1 MQITYLHAHRRR
13 RNFTAPV
20 FLDGGNCMRYAIC
33 FTPPASDP
41 LSHVAANWLGRN
53 VFSGEMVEPPAVR
66 GLGIHEIAFHTAV
79 PRRYGF
85 HGVLKAPFH
94 LSPEVAESQL
104 LRDLMRFSGTIMPFH
119 IPRLEVA
126 RLGNYYSLAPSIPC
140 EQMRYLASA
149 IVQEFDRFRAPL
161 SEADIERSDPD
172 GLSAAQ
178 FANLHRWGNPY
189 VMDEFR
195 FHMPVT
201 GPVNS
206 IDMPRIEQALR
217 AMFGPVL
224 DEPVAVSNIAL
235 MIEEGT
241 GGPFRVHS
249 LHPMGK
255 VSARKSA

>member
-1 MQITYLHAHRRR
+1 
-13 RNFTAPV
+13 
-20 FLDGGNCMRYAIC
+20 MRYAIC

-41 LSHVAANWLGRN
+41 LSLVAANWLGRN
-53 VFSGEMVEPPAVR
+53 VFSGDMLEPPAVR

-94 LSPEVAESQL
+94 LSGDMSESQL
-104 LRDLMRFSGTIMPFH
+104 LRDLMRFAGTLAPFQ
-119 IPRLEVA
+119 ISRLEIA
-126 RLGNYYSLAPSIPC
+126 RLGSFYSLMPSAPC
-140 EQMRYLASA
+140 EQIEYLASA
-149 IVQEFDRFRAPL
+149 IVQEFDRYRAPL

-201 GPVNS
+201 GS
-206 IDMPRIEQALR
+206 INAIDLPRIESALR
-217 AMFGPVL
+217 TVFEPVL
-224 DEPVAVSNIAL
+224 KEPVMVSNVAL

-255 VSARKSA
+255 VSARRIA

>member
-1 MQITYLHAHRRR
+1 
-13 RNFTAPV
+13 
-20 FLDGGNCMRYAIC
+20 MRYAIC
-33 FTPPASDP
+33 FTPPPSDL
-41 LSHVAANWLGRN
+41 LSQVAANWLGRN
-53 VFSGEMVEPPAVR
+53 VFSGEMAEPPAIR

-85 HGVLKAPFH
+85 HGVLKAPFQ
-94 LSPEVAESQL
+94 LSPEVSESQL
-104 LRDLMRFSGTIMPFH
+104 LRDMMRFCGNLAPFQ
-119 IPRLEVA
+119 IPCLEVA
-126 RLGNYYSLAPSIPC
+126 RLGTYYSLVPSLPC
-140 EQMRYLASA
+140 EQVRYLSSA
-149 IVQEFDRFRAPL
+149 IVQEFDHFRAPL

-178 FANLHRWGNPY
+178 FANLHRWGSPH

-201 GPVNS
+201 GPVNH

-217 AMFGPVL
+217 SIFEPVLVGPVT
-224 DEPVAVSNIAL
+224 VSNVAL
-235 MIEEGT
+235 MMEEGS

-255 VSARKSA
+255 VSARKTAGMQAA

>member
-1 MQITYLHAHRRR
+1 
-13 RNFTAPV
+13 
-20 FLDGGNCMRYAIC
+20 MRYAIC

-41 LSHVAANWLGRN
+41 LSLVAANWLGRN
-53 VFSGEMVEPPAVR
+53 VFSGDMVEPPAVR
-66 GLGIHEIAFHTAV
+66 GLGIHEIAFYTAV

-85 HGVLKAPFH
+85 HGVLKAPFR
-94 LSPEVAESQL
+94 LSAETSESQL
-104 LRDLMRFSGTIMPFH
+104 LRDLMRFAGTYAPFQ
-119 IPRLEVA
+119 IPGLEIA
-126 RLGNYYSLAPSIPC
+126 RLGNFYSLVPSAPC
-140 EQMRYLASA
+140 ERIQYLASA

-189 VMDEFR
+189 VMEEFR

-201 GPVNS
+201 GPIHT
-206 IDMPRIEQALR
+206 IDMPRIE
-217 AMFGPVL
+217 PVL
-224 DEPVAVSNIAL
+224 GTIFEPVLREPVIVSNVAL

-255 VSARKSA
+255 VSARRIA

>member
-1 MQITYLHAHRRR
+1 
-13 RNFTAPV
+13 
-20 FLDGGNCMRYAIC
+20 MRYAIC

-41 LSHVAANWLGRN
+41 LSLVAANWLGRN
-53 VFSGEMVEPPAVR
+53 VFSGDMLEPPAVR
-66 GLGIHEIAFHTAV
+66 GLGLHEIAFHTAV

-94 LSPEVAESQL
+94 LSGDMSEPQL
-104 LRDLMRFSGTIMPFH
+104 LRDLMRFTGTFAPFQ
-119 IPRLEVA
+119 ISRLEIA
-126 RLGNYYSLAPSIPC
+126 RLGSFYSLMPSAPC
-140 EQMRYLASA
+140 EQIQYLASA
-149 IVQEFDRFRAPL
+149 IVQEFDRYRAPL

-201 GPVNS
+201 GSINA
-206 IDMPRIEQALR
+206 IDMPRIEPALR
-217 AMFGPVL
+217 TIFEPVL
-224 DEPVAVSNIAL
+224 KEPVMVSNVAL

-255 VSARKSA
+255 VSARRIA

>member
-1 MQITYLHAHRRR
+1 
-13 RNFTAPV
+13 
-20 FLDGGNCMRYAIC
+20 MRYAIC

-41 LSHVAANWLGRN
+41 LSLVAANWLGRN
-53 VFSGEMVEPPAVR
+53 VFSGDMMEPPAVR

-94 LSPEVAESQL
+94 LSRDMPESQL
-104 LRDLMRFSGTIMPFH
+104 LRDLMRFSGTFIPFQ
-119 IPRLEVA
+119 IPRIEVA
-126 RLGNYYSLAPSIPC
+126 RLGNFYSLLPSTPC
-140 EQMRYLASA
+140 EQIQYLASA

-161 SEADIERSDPD
+161 SEAEIERSDPD
-172 GLSAAQ
+172 GLSATQ

-189 VMDEFR
+189 VMEEFR

-201 GPVNS
+201 GPVNA
-206 IDMPRIEQALR
+206 IDMPRIE
-217 AMFGPVL
+217 PVL
-224 DEPVAVSNIAL
+224 RTIFEPVLSEPVTVSNVAL

-255 VSARKSA
+255 VSARKIA

>member
-1 MQITYLHAHRRR
+1 
-13 RNFTAPV
+13 
-20 FLDGGNCMRYAIC
+20 MRYAIC

-41 LSHVAANWLGRN
+41 LSLVAANWLGRN
-53 VFSGEMVEPPAVR
+53 VFSGDMLEPPAVR

-85 HGVLKAPFH
+85 HGVLKAPFQ
-94 LSPEVAESQL
+94 LSSDMSESQL
-104 LRDLMRFSGTIMPFH
+104 LRDLMRFAGTFAPFQ
-119 IPRLEVA
+119 ISRLEIA
-126 RLGNYYSLAPSIPC
+126 RLGSFYSLMPSAPC
-140 EQMRYLASA
+140 EQIQYLASA
-149 IVQEFDRFRAPL
+149 IVQEFDRYRAPL

-201 GPVNS
+201 GSINA
-206 IDMPRIEQALR
+206 IDMPRIEAALR
-217 AMFGPVL
+217 TIFEPVL
-224 DEPVAVSNIAL
+224 KEPVMVSNVAL

-255 VSARKSA
+255 VSARRIA

>member
-1 MQITYLHAHRRR
+1 
-13 RNFTAPV
+13 
-20 FLDGGNCMRYAIC
+20 MRYAIC

-41 LSHVAANWLGRN
+41 LSLVAANWLGRN
-53 VFSGEMVEPPAVR
+53 VYSGDMLEPPAVR

-94 LSPEVAESQL
+94 LSADMSESQL
-104 LRDLMRFSGTIMPFH
+104 LRDLMRFAGTFAPFQ
-119 IPRLEVA
+119 ISRLEIA
-126 RLGNYYSLAPSIPC
+126 RLGSFYSLMPSAPC
-140 EQMRYLASA
+140 EQIQYLASA
-149 IVQEFDRFRAPL
+149 IVQEFDRYRAPL

-189 VMDEFR
+189 VMNEFR

-201 GPVNS
+201 GSINA
-206 IDMPRIEQALR
+206 IDMPRIEAALR
-217 AMFGPVL
+217 TIFEPVL
-224 DEPVAVSNIAL
+224 KVPVMVSNVAL

-255 VSARKSA
+255 VSARRIA

>member
-1 MQITYLHAHRRR
+1 
-13 RNFTAPV
+13 
-20 FLDGGNCMRYAIC
+20 MRYAIC

-41 LSHVAANWLGRN
+41 LSLVAANWLGRN
-53 VFSGEMVEPPAVR
+53 VFSGDMLGPPAVR

-94 LSPEVAESQL
+94 LSGDMSESQL
-104 LRDLMRFSGTIMPFH
+104 LRDLMRFAGTFAPFQ
-119 IPRLEVA
+119 ISRLEIA
-126 RLGNYYSLAPSIPC
+126 RLGSFYSLMPSAPC
-140 EQMRYLASA
+140 EQIQYLASA
-149 IVQEFDRFRAPL
+149 IVQEFDRYRAPL

-201 GPVNS
+201 GSINA
-206 IDMPRIEQALR
+206 IDMPRIEPALR
-217 AMFGPVL
+217 TIFEPVL
-224 DEPVAVSNIAL
+224 KEPVMVSNVAL
-235 MIEEGT
+235 MIEEGS

-255 VSARKSA
+255 VSARRIA

>member
-1 MQITYLHAHRRR
+1 
-13 RNFTAPV
+13 
-20 FLDGGNCMRYAIC
+20 MRYAIC
-33 FTPPASDP
+33 FTPSASDP
-41 LSHVAANWLGRN
+41 LSHVAASWLGRN
-53 VFSGEMVEPPAVR
+53 VFSGEMVEPPAIR

-94 LSPEVAESQL
+94 LSSEVSEPQL
-104 LRDLMRFSGTIMPFH
+104 LRDLMRFCGTLSPFQ

-126 RLGNYYSLAPSIPC
+126 RLGTFYSLSPIRPC
-140 EQMRYLASA
+140 DQVHFLSSA

-178 FANLHRWGNPY
+178 FANLYRWGNPY

-201 GPVNS
+201 GPVNAV
-206 IDMPRIEQALR
+206 DMPRIEQALR
-217 AMFGPVL
+217 AMFDPVL
-224 DEPVAVSNIAL
+224 AEPVTVSNVAL
-235 MIEEGT
+235 MIEEGA

-255 VSARKSA
+255 VSARKIA

>member
-1 MQITYLHAHRRR
+1 
-13 RNFTAPV
+13 
-20 FLDGGNCMRYAIC
+20 MRYAIC

-41 LSHVAANWLGRN
+41 LSLVAANWLGRN
-53 VFSGEMVEPPAVR
+53 VFSGDMMEPPAVR

-94 LSPEVAESQL
+94 LSHDMPESQL
-104 LRDLMRFSGTIMPFH
+104 LRDLMRFSGTFVPFR
-119 IPRLEVA
+119 IPRIEVA
-126 RLGNYYSLAPSIPC
+126 RLGNFYSLLPSTPC
-140 EQMRYLASA
+140 EQIQYLASA

-161 SEADIERSDPD
+161 SEAEIERSDPD
-172 GLSAAQ
+172 GLSATQ
-178 FANLHRWGNPY
+178 FSNLHRWGNPY
-189 VMDEFR
+189 VMEEFR

-201 GPVNS
+201 GPVNA
-206 IDMPRIEQALR
+206 IDMPRIE
-217 AMFGPVL
+217 PVL
-224 DEPVAVSNIAL
+224 RRIFEPVLCEPVMVSNVAL

-255 VSARKSA
+255 VSARKIA

>member
-1 MQITYLHAHRRR
+1 
-13 RNFTAPV
+13 
-20 FLDGGNCMRYAIC
+20 MRYAIC

-41 LSHVAANWLGRN
+41 LSLVAANWLGRN
-53 VFSGEMVEPPAVR
+53 VYSGDMLEPPAVR

-94 LSPEVAESQL
+94 LSADMSESQL
-104 LRDLMRFSGTIMPFH
+104 LRDLMRFAGTFAPFQ
-119 IPRLEVA
+119 ISRLEIA
-126 RLGNYYSLAPSIPC
+126 RLGSFYSLMPSAPC
-140 EQMRYLASA
+140 EQIQYLASA
-149 IVQEFDRFRAPL
+149 IVQEFDRYRAPL

-201 GPVNS
+201 GSINA
-206 IDMPRIEQALR
+206 IDMPRIEAALR
-217 AMFGPVL
+217 TIFEPVL
-224 DEPVAVSNIAL
+224 KEPVMVSNVAL

-255 VSARKSA
+255 VSARRIA